1 MLPVSDS
8 ARCVTHGPKELGL
21 YGALFFWGDRLN
33 HDQRNSGVV
42 VSKIFYFHPGG
53 RFPILTSIF
62 SDGLK
67 PPTGTVKTPNINR
80 ESENDGFFL
89 IR

>member
-8 ARCVTHGPKELGL
+8 ARCVTRGPKELGL
-21 YGALFFWGDRLN
+21 YGALFFGGDRLN
-33 HDQRNSGVV
+33 HDQRNSGWWFQRF
-42 VSKIFYFHPGG
+42 FYFHPGG

-67 PPTGTVKTPNINR
+67 PPTRTVKTPNINR
-80 ESENDGFFL
+80 ESENDVFFF
-89 IR
+89 